1 MSFADLQNEHI
12 RLTVLQLLAQD
23 PGYDLNEAI
32 LATLLKEFGHQVSKD
47 ALRTHL
53 AWLAEQGLLT
63 VSLVAGTLQLAKLTS
78 RGEDAAYGRA
88 RIPGVKRP
96 GPEDS
101 I

>member
-1 MSFADLQNEHI
+1 MSFVTLTNEHV
-12 RLTVLQLLAQD
+12 RLTILQLLAQD
-23 PGYDLNEAI
+23 PGYDLNESI
-32 LATLLKEFGHQVSKD
+32 LVKLVNEFGYQLSRD

-63 VSLVAGTLQLAKLTS
+63 ITIVASTLQLAKLTN

-88 RIPGVKRP
+88 SIPGVKRP

>member
-1 MSFADLQNEHI
+1 MSFTDLKNEHI

-23 PGYDLNEAI
+23 PGYDLNESI
-32 LATLLKEFGHQVSKD
+32 LLTLVNEFGHQVSRD

-63 VSLVAGTLQLAKLTS
+63 VKVVGANLQLAKLTT
-78 RGEDAAYGRA
+78 RGDDAAHGRA
-88 RIPGVKRP
+88 SIPGVKRP